1 MNKHN
6 KNFTS
11 ADYYSN
17 TYMMSH
23 FPKYWYF
30 VTIGSRGR
38 GKTYSGKNYA
48 IKWILDQW
56 DNPNMRRFMWW
67 RLTNDAVAKVLEN
80 NGSTFFE
87 KSLLDKHDIVVNVV
101 NSDIFFAK
109 RSEGVKDADGNV
121 QYTFKHVGKVASIQE
136 YYKYKGNQLNDY
148 DLIIMDELVRAES
161 ERRTFNIPKA
171 FINMIEN
178 VARKRTGIRVMIYA
192 NAIGE
197 MQEVKQLFGF
207 MPLPGR
213 FGIYKLH
220 HKRTIIEY
228 LDDSEQWKQEQSQ
241 TYAGIL
247 STSSEFTNKHVNPM
261 EDLEDFIIAR
271 KNVTGKTYFF
281 SLKFQR
287 GMWLDVH
294 SWRGFYYVDTD
305 NYTSKQMQKQIRYA
319 LAKELVSSDT
329 IFSKEIIKFIQEMW
343 NLGKFRFSSH
353 ICFEWFTKALE
364 KENII

>member
-1 MNKHN
+1 MNPHN

-11 ADYYSN
+11 NDYYSN

-38 GKTYSGKNYA
+38 GKTYSGKKYA
-48 IKWILDQW
+48 IKWILKQW
-56 DNPNMRRFMWW
+56 NDSNMRRFMWW
-67 RLTNDAVAKVLEN
+67 RLTNDAVSKVLEN

-101 NSDIFFAK
+101 NSDLFFAK
-109 RSEGVKDADGNV
+109 RSEGVKDAEGNI
-121 QYTFKHVGKVASIQE
+121 QYIFKHVGKVASIQE

-171 FINMIEN
+171 FINMVEN
-178 VARKRTGIRVMIYA
+178 VARKRKGIRIMIYA

-228 LDDSEQWKQEQSQ
+228 LDDSEQWKEEQSQ

-247 STSSEFTNKHVNPM
+247 QTSSEFTNKHVNKH
-261 EDLEDFIIAR
+261 EDQEDFIIPR
-271 KNVTGKTYFF
+271 NVATGKTYFA
-281 SLKFQR
+281 SLKIDR
-287 GMWLDVH
+287 GLWLDIH
-294 SWRGFYYVDTD
+294 SWKGYHYIDTD
-305 NYTSKQMQKQIRYA
+305 NYTSKMMKKQNRYA
-319 LAKELVSSDT
+319 IGKNLVTHDT
-329 IFSKEIIKFIQEMW
+329 IYSTEIIKYIKEMW
-343 NLGKFRFSSH
+343 NLGKFRFSSY
-353 ICFEWFTKALE
+353 ICYDWFVKALE
-364 KENII
+364 RENII